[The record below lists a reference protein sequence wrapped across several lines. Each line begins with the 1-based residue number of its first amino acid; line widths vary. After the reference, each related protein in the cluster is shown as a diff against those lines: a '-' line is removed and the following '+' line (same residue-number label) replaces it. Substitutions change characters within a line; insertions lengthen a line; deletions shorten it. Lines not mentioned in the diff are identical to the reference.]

1 MSIKQNQVTGVI
13 LAGGQGSRM
22 GGLDKGL
29 IEWQGR
35 PLIEHLIAAFQTQLS
50 SLVINANRNQ
60 AIYQSYGF
68 PVISDQAPD
77 YQGPLAGLATTMHTV
92 ETPYILT
99 IPCDSFYLAP
109 DFAARMLHMLNTS
122 KADLVVAHDGEQLQ
136 PTYALVPVALLPSLE
151 AFLTRGERQLRAWY
165 QQQRMATVNCSDIAI
180 MFQNINTPAHYQA
193 LQEGHL

>member
-1 MSIKQNQVTGVI
+1 MNIKQEQVTGVI

-50 SLVINANRNQ
+50 SLMINANRNQ

-68 PVISDQAPD
+68 PVISDQTTD
-77 YQGPLAGLATTMHTV
+77 YQGPLAGLFAAMRAV
-92 ETPYILT
+92 KTPYILT

-109 DFAARMLHMLNTS
+109 DFAARMLQALNVST
-122 KADLVVAHDGEQLQ
+122 APLVVAHDGEQLQ
-136 PTYALVPVALLPSLE
+136 PTYALVPIALLPNLE
-151 AFLTRGERQLRAWY
+151 AFLANGERQLRAWY
-165 QQQRMATVNCSDIAI
+165 QQQRMATVNCGDIAI